1 MDKKK
6 KNLITAAILILF
18 MVFLF
23 ALTFYNIGI
32 YNREI

>member
-6 KNLITAAILILF
+6 KNLLTSIALVLF

-23 ALTFYNIGI
+23 ILTFYNIGI